1 VWAALSLVQAVWLKR
16 ADPSSMALY
25 WYLAAFLLQLTV
37 YVMGLAKVMPSASNA
52 LGPVA
57 LVFWIVGIFV
67 FRREMIRYFNKKDD
81 VGLGLTIPMALFF
94 NTLYFQYHFNEIAAF
109 KRRHPESTT
118 PVAG

>member
-1 VWAALSLVQAVWLKR
+1 
-16 ADPSSMALY
+16 MALY

-81 VGLGLTIPMALFF
+81 VGLGLTIPMALFY